1 MLTAWRI
8 VKTRHA
14 ASAFDG
20 EGARVYGGRWTSV
33 GRPAV
38 YTSSTVALA
47 TLELLVHLDAT
58 KPLAAYSLFEIG
70 IPEALVVR
78 LDLAAL
84 PETWRDFPAPPELRA
99 LGDRWR
105 DARNAA
111 VLEVPSAVTAVE
123 LNYLLNPEHPDFR
136 RITIGP
142 RNPYEI
148 DPRLPSG
155 VTRPPSPRSTRI

>member
-47 TLELLVHLDAT
+47 TLELLVHLDST
-58 KPLAAYSLFEIG
+58 KPLSAYSLFEIG
-70 IPEALVVR
+70 IPEALVTAPDV
-78 LDLAAL
+78 AAL
-84 PETWRDFPAPPELRA
+84 PDTWRDFPSPPELRA
-99 LGDRWR
+99 IGDAWLDDRK
-105 DARNAA
+105 AA
-111 VLEVPSAVTAVE
+111 VLRVPSAVTAVE
-123 LNYLLNPEHPDFR
+123 FNYLLNPEHADFHL
-136 RITIGP
+136 ITIGS
-142 RNPYEI
+142 RQPYEI
-148 DPRLPSG
+148 DARLA
-155 VTRPPSPRSTRI
+155 